1 MAEELEFAPYMQSSV
16 GAALSS
22 TVPDGPPLISPQLTL
37 LGPDQEVTV
46 KPPLGDLRMLGP
58 EGVIGIDTRR
68 VVRVDPPAGL
78 QDAEPNYMACVEFDA
93 PELPWLFTPARPD
106 GDKLR
111 PWLVLVALETA
122 GHPLQSGRALP
133 FVDVDTAVLPSLG
146 QSWQWAHV
154 QRPAGRSEPLIS
166 RLLCPLRL
174 KSGTDYTACVVP
186 AFQGGVVAGLTGGL
200 AEAEPHGDAWWPG
213 QGVVRLPVY
222 YSWPFHTGASGDFE
236 QLATAIVPLS
246 PEESALLAGRT
257 VDITEPWLYDEPLA
271 SDGPPGTRQTITVQ
285 GALQLVDTPAE
296 QAAAA
301 LADFAGRVALYVNRG
316 REDVVA
322 PPLYGGHPAVRDR
335 IEDGEQGWL
344 GELNLGP
351 ETRIAAS
358 LGTGWVRDNQEWLM
372 ARAWDQIGAV
382 RDANRLRNRT
392 AFCAEVSGSVHRRN
406 VQTLAP
412 DETLGFTAPVRDR
425 VRTDSG
431 LPLKT
436 EVTVSPAPNELV
448 APVLRRLLRR
458 RGPLARHAGLDGE
471 SYARRTLSGE
481 LLPPLPTALVTR
493 PTQPEPMEGADTGE
507 LNATVGNAL
516 RATGEARDAE
526 RIRLLSAMAPSALAN
541 GFDTQASAITALL
554 DRPAATLAVTPEP
567 EEDSLAGATR
577 LFRAL
582 SVADPANL
590 VGDVSPAF
598 AEQPSEAVM
607 TLVDPDTALAP
618 GASMADDPG
627 AHILEFG
634 VPVDADTMNGRL
646 TEALDPGRLLS
657 DRLGSQI
664 AVLSEDAYTLP
675 EAPGEPVM
683 AAPDFAAPMA
693 LALQKDAPDWFLPGS
708 AAIPDDRAVLL
719 QANAPFIASFMV
731 GINDEM
737 NREMRWREYPT
748 DLRGSP
754 FTHFWPRPD
763 GAPDVPPVHSWAR
776 EQGLGAQLA
785 LDAGEVDVLLIRGR
799 LVRRYPNLI
808 VAAVPASA
816 VNESED
822 LAEGTW
828 QHPKMVLTLDE
839 RTVAYTFVLDED
851 IHDWWFVLA
860 ENSYRMRFGFDIPV
874 TPPAPPPPYQHWS
887 DLTWRQ
893 VPEGGFADL
902 SVMPDVPAKE
912 HAPDRWNAATV
923 AMVSLQRPFRVLM
936 SARKLIGEP

>member
-1 MAEELEFAPYMQSSV
+1 MAEDLEFAPYMQSSI

-22 TVPDGPPLISPQLTL
+22 SVPDGPALIQPELTL
-37 LGPDQEVTV
+37 VGPNREMKVR
-46 KPPLGDLRMLGP
+46 PPRGDLRMLGP
-58 EGVIGIDTRR
+58 EGVIGIDTGR
-68 VVRVDPPAGL
+68 VLRVDPPPGI

-93 PELPWLFTPARPD
+93 PELPWLFTPARAD
-106 GDKLR
+106 GDRLR
-111 PWLVLVALETA
+111 PWLVLVVLETA

-133 FVDVDTAVLPSLG
+133 FVEVDAAALPSLG

-154 QRPAGRSEPLIS
+154 QRPAGRSEPLTS

-200 AEAEPHGDAWWPG
+200 TDAEPHGDAWWPG
-213 QGVVRLPVY
+213 QADIRLPVY
-222 YSWPFHTGASGDFE
+222 HSWQFRTGEPGDFE

-246 PEESALLAGRT
+246 PEENALLAGRT

-271 SDGPPGTRQTITVQ
+271 SDGPPGTRQTISVQ

-296 QAAAA
+296 EQGTA
-301 LADFAGRVALYVNRG
+301 LINFAERVAVYIDRG

-322 PPLYGGHPAVRDR
+322 PPLYGGHPAVRER
-335 IEDGEQGWL
+335 IGDGEEGWIE
-344 GELNLGP
+344 ELNLGP

-382 RDANRLRNRT
+382 REANRLRNRT
-392 AFCAEVSGSVHRRN
+392 AFCAEVSGSVHRRD

-412 DETLGFTAPVRDR
+412 DETLGFSAPVRDR
-425 VRTDSG
+425 VRTDSD

-436 EVTVSPAPNELV
+436 EVAVSPAPNELV
-448 APVLRRLLRR
+448 APALRRLLRR
-458 RGPLARHAGLDGE
+458 RGPLARHAGLDSE

-481 LLPPLPTALVTR
+481 LLPPLPTAMVTR
-493 PTQPEPMEGADTGE
+493 PAQPEPMEGADADE
-507 LNATVGNAL
+507 LSATVVNAV
-516 RATGEARDAE
+516 RATGEQRDAE

-541 GFDTQASAITALL
+541 GFDVQASAITALL
-554 DRPAATLAVTPEP
+554 ERPATTLGAAPAPEDEP
-567 EEDSLAGATR
+567 LTGAAR

-582 SVADPANL
+582 SVADTSNL
-590 VGDVSPAF
+590 VGDVHPAF
-598 AEQPSEAVM
+598 VERPPDSVM
-607 TLVDPDTALAP
+607 TLAEPGTALMP
-618 GASMADDPG
+618 GASMGDDPA

-634 VPVDADTMNGRL
+634 VPVDADAMGGRL
-646 TEALDPGRLLS
+646 VEALDPGPLLS
-657 DRLGSQI
+657 ARLDSRV
-664 AVLSEDAYTLP
+664 AVLSEDAYTVP
-675 EAPGEPVM
+675 EAPGEPIM
-683 AAPDFAAPMA
+683 ACPDFAAPMA

-731 GINDEM
+731 GVNDEM

-763 GAPDVPPVHSWAR
+763 GAADVPPVHSWAR
-776 EQGLGAQLA
+776 DQGLGAQLA

-808 VAAVPASA
+808 VAAVPASS
-816 VNESED
+816 VSDTED

-839 RTVAYTFVLDED
+839 RTVAYTFVLEGD

-860 ENSYRMRFGFDIPV
+860 ENSYRMRFGFD
-874 TPPAPPPPYQHWS
+874 TGSDGYEHWS
-887 DLTWRQ
+887 DLTWRD

-902 SVMPDVPAKE
+902 SVMPDLPAQE
-912 HAPDRWNAATV
+912 PGPDRWNAATV
-923 AMVSLQRPFRVLM
+923 AKVSLQRPFRVLM
-936 SARKLIGEP
+936 SARKLIGDPR

>member
-37 LGPDQEVTV
+37 LGPNQEVTV

-133 FVDVDTAVLPSLG
+133 FVDVDTAALPSLG

-174 KSGTDYTACVVP
+174 KSDTDYTACVVP

-200 AEAEPHGDAWWPG
+200 TEAEPHGDAWWPG

-222 YSWPFHTGASGDFE
+222 HSWQFHTGASGDFE
-236 QLATAIVPLS
+236 ELATAIVPLS
-246 PEESALLAGRT
+246 PDESALLAGRT

-271 SDGPPGTRQTITVQ
+271 SDGPSGTRQIITVQ

-296 QAAAA
+296 GAETA
-301 LADFAGRVALYVNRG
+301 LADFEERVARYIDRG
-316 REDVVA
+316 GEGVVA

-335 IEDGEQGWL
+335 LDDSHMGWL
-344 GELNLGP
+344 EELNLDP

-358 LGTGWVRDNQEWLM
+358 LGAGWVRDNQEWLM
-372 ARAWDQIGAV
+372 ARAWDQVGAV
-382 RDANRLRNRT
+382 RDANRLLSRA
-392 AFCAEVSGSVHRRN
+392 AFCAEVSGSVHRRH

-412 DETLGFTAPVRDR
+412 DETLGFAAPTRDR

-436 EVTVSPAPNELV
+436 EVAVSPAANELV

-481 LLPPLPTALVTR
+481 LLPPLPAVMVTR
-493 PTQPEPMEGADTGE
+493 STQPEPMQGEDANE
-507 LNATVGNAL
+507 LNATVGNAV
-516 RATGEARDAE
+516 RAIGEARDAE

-554 DRPAATLAVTPEP
+554 EGPAAALAAAPEP
-567 EEDSLAGATR
+567 EEEPLAGAAR
-577 LFRAL
+577 LFRAM

-598 AEQPSEAVM
+598 AEQPSDAVM

-618 GASMADDPG
+618 GASVADDPG

-646 TEALDPGRLLS
+646 TEALDPAPLLRARL
-657 DRLGSQI
+657 DSQI
-664 AVLSEDAYTLP
+664 INLSEDDALQLP

-708 AAIPDDRAVLL
+708 ATIPEDRAVLL

-731 GINDEM
+731 GVNDEM

-763 GAPDVPPVHSWAR
+763 GAPDVPPVHRWVR
-776 EQGLGAQLA
+776 DKGLGYQLA

-808 VAAVPASA
+808 VAAVPASS
-816 VNESED
+816 VSDTED

-828 QHPKMVLTLDE
+828 QHPKMALTLDE
-839 RTVAYTFVLDED
+839 RTVAYTFVLDGD

-860 ENSYRMRFGFDIPV
+860 ENGYRMRFGFDTV
-874 TPPAPPPPYQHWS
+874 SGSYEHWS
-887 DLTWRQ
+887 DLTWRE

-902 SVMPDVPAKE
+902 STMPPKPTQE
-912 HAPDRWNAATV
+912 QPPDRWNAATV

-936 SARKLIGEP
+936 SARKLIGEPQ

>member
-1 MAEELEFAPYMQSSV
+1 MAEELEFAPYMQSSI

-22 TVPDGPPLISPQLTL
+22 TVPDGPALISPELTL

-46 KPPLGDLRMLGP
+46 RPPQGDLRMLGP

-68 VVRVDPPAGL
+68 VLRVDPPPGI
-78 QDAEPNYMACVEFDA
+78 QDTEPNYMACIEFDA
-93 PELPWLFTPARPD
+93 PELPWLFTPARAD
-106 GDKLR
+106 GGRLR
-111 PWLVLVALETA
+111 PWLVLVALESA
-122 GHPLQSGRALP
+122 AHPLQSGRALP
-133 FVDVDTAVLPSLG
+133 FVDVDTAALPSLG

-174 KSGTDYTACVVP
+174 RSNTDYTACVVP

-200 AEAEPHGDAWWPG
+200 TDAEPHGDAWWPG

-222 YSWPFHTGASGDFE
+222 HSWQFRTGEAGDFE
-236 QLATAIVPLS
+236 QLATAIGPLS

-285 GALQLVDTPAE
+285 GALQLVDTFTEGAE
-296 QAAAA
+296 TA
-301 LADFAGRVALYVNRG
+301 LADFEERVALYIDRG
-316 REDVVA
+316 REGVVA

-335 IEDGEQGWL
+335 LDDSQMGWL
-344 GELNLGP
+344 EELNLGP

-372 ARAWDQIGAV
+372 ARAWDQVGAV
-382 RDANRLRNRT
+382 RDANRLLNRT
-392 AFCAEVSGSVHRRN
+392 AFCAEVSGSVHRRH
-406 VQTLAP
+406 VQPLAP
-412 DETLGFTAPVRDR
+412 DEMLGFAAPVRDR
-425 VRTDSG
+425 VRSDSG

-436 EVTVSPAPNELV
+436 EVAVSPAPNELV
-448 APVLRRLLRR
+448 APALRRLLRR

-481 LLPPLPTALVTR
+481 LLPPLPTAMVTR
-493 PTQPEPMEGADTGE
+493 STQPEPMEGEDANE
-507 LNATVGNAL
+507 FNAIVGNAV
-516 RATGEARDAE
+516 RATGEVRDAE

-554 DRPAATLAVTPEP
+554 EGPAATLAAGSEP
-567 EEDSLAGATR
+567 AEEPLTGATR

-582 SVADPANL
+582 SVAAPENL
-590 VGDVSPAF
+590 VGDVSSAF
-598 AEQPSEAVM
+598 AEQPPDAVM
-607 TLVDPDTALAP
+607 TLVDPDTVLAP
-618 GASMADDPG
+618 TVSMTDDPG

-634 VPVDADTMNGRL
+634 VPLDADTMNGRL
-646 TEALDPGRLLS
+646 TEALDPAPLLS
-657 DRLGSQI
+657 ARLDSQI
-664 AVLSEDAYTLP
+664 IDLSEGEAFNLP

-683 AAPDFAAPMA
+683 ATPDFAAPMA
-693 LALQKDAPDWFLPGS
+693 LALQKDIPDWFLPGS
-708 AAIPDDRAVLL
+708 ATIPDDRAVLL

-731 GINDEM
+731 GVNDEM

-763 GAPDVPPVHSWAR
+763 GAPDVPPVHSWVR
-776 EQGLGAQLA
+776 EKGLGYQLA
-785 LDAGEVDVLLIRGR
+785 LDAGEVDVLLLRGR
-799 LVRRYPNLI
+799 LVRRYPNLL
-808 VAAVPASA
+808 VAAVPASSVSDA
-816 VNESED
+816 DD

-839 RTVAYTFVLDED
+839 RTVAYTFVLEGD

-860 ENSYRMRFGFDIPV
+860 ENSYRMRFGFD
-874 TPPAPPPPYQHWS
+874 TASAGYEHWS
-887 DLTWRQ
+887 DLTWQ

-902 SVMPDVPAKE
+902 SVMPPVPAQE
-912 HAPDRWNAATV
+912 QSPDRWNAATV

-936 SARKLIGEP
+936 SARELIGEPQ

>member
-1 MAEELEFAPYMQSSV
+1 MAEELEFAPFMQGSV
-16 GAALSS
+16 GAALNS
-22 TVPDGPPLISPQLTL
+22 TVPDGPALISPELTL

-46 KPPLGDLRMLGP
+46 RPPLGDLRMLGP

-68 VVRVDPPAGL
+68 VVRVDPPAGI
-78 QDAEPNYMACVEFDA
+78 QDAEPNYLACVEFDA

-106 GDKLR
+106 GDRLR

-133 FVDVDTAVLPSLG
+133 FVDVDTAALPSLG

-174 KSGTDYTACVVP
+174 RPDTDYTACVVP

-200 AEAEPHGDAWWPG
+200 TEAEPHGDAWWPQ
-213 QGVVRLPVY
+213 QGVVTLPVY
-222 YSWPFHTGASGDFE
+222 YNWQFHTGAPGDFE
-236 QLATAIVPLS
+236 QLATAIVPLT

-257 VDITEPWLYDEPLA
+257 VDITEPWLYDAPLA

-285 GALQLVDTPAE
+285 GALQLVDTPVEGAE
-296 QAAAA
+296 TA
-301 LADFAGRVALYVNRG
+301 LADFAERVAQYIDRG

-322 PPLYGGHPAVRDR
+322 PPLYGGRPAVRDR
-335 IEDGEQGWL
+335 VEDGEQGWL
-344 GELNLGP
+344 NELNLNP

-358 LGTGWVRDNQEWLM
+358 LGSGWVRDNQEWLM

-382 RDANRLRNRT
+382 RDANRLLSRA

-412 DETLGFTAPVRDR
+412 DETLGFTAPIRDR

-431 LPLKT
+431 LPLRT
-436 EVTVSPAPNELV
+436 EVVVSPAPNEL
-448 APVLRRLLRR
+448 ASPVMRRLLRR

-471 SYARRTLSGE
+471 SYTRRTLSGE
-481 LLPPLPTALVTR
+481 LLPPQPAAMVTR
-493 PTQPEPMEGADTGE
+493 PTDPVPMEGEDTHE

-526 RIRLLSAMAPSALAN
+526 RIRLLSALAPSALAN
-541 GFDTQASAITALL
+541 GFDTQASAISALL
-554 DRPAATLAVTPEP
+554 ERSAATLAAAPEP
-567 EEDSLAGATR
+567 DEEPLTGAAR
-577 LFRAL
+577 MFRAV
-582 SVADPANL
+582 SVANVSDL
-590 VGDVSPAF
+590 IGDVSSAF
-598 AEQPSEAVM
+598 AEQPPDTVM
-607 TLVDPDTALAP
+607 TLAEPDTALAP
-618 GASMADDPG
+618 DVSMTDDPA

-634 VPVDADTMNGRL
+634 VPVDADGMCGRL
-646 TEALDPGRLLS
+646 AHALDPGTLLS
-657 DRLGSQI
+657 DRLDSQI
-664 AVLSEDAYTLP
+664 TFLSEDAFTLP
-675 EAPGEPVM
+675 EAPGEPLM

-693 LALQKDAPDWFLPGS
+693 LAMQKDAPDWFLPGS
-708 AAIPDDRAVLL
+708 ATIPDDRAVLL

-731 GINDEM
+731 GVNDEM

-763 GAPDVPPVHSWAR
+763 GAPDIPPVHSWAR
-776 EQGLGAQLA
+776 DGGLGAQLA

-808 VAAVPASA
+808 VAAVPASS
-816 VNESED
+816 VSDVDN
-822 LAEGTW
+822 LAEDTW
-828 QHPKMVLTLDE
+828 QHPQMVLTLDE
-839 RTVAYTFVLDED
+839 RTCAYTFVLPGD

-860 ENSYRMRFGFDIPV
+860 ENSYRMRFGFD
-874 TPPAPPPPYQHWS
+874 TGSDRYQHWS
-887 DLTWRQ
+887 DLTWQQ

-902 SVMPDVPAKE
+902 SVMPGVPAQE
-912 HAPDRWNAATV
+912 TAPDRWNAATV

-936 SARKLIGEP
+936 SARKLIGEPR

>member
-1 MAEELEFAPYMQSSV
+1 MAEDLEFAPYMQSSV

-22 TVPDGPPLISPQLTL
+22 TVPDGPALITPVLTL
-37 LGPDQEVTV
+37 AGPDQEVTV
-46 KPPLGDLRMLGP
+46 RPPLGDLRMLGP

-68 VVRVDPPAGL
+68 ILRVDPPPGI
-78 QDAEPNYMACVEFDA
+78 QDTEPNYMACVEFDA
-93 PELPWLFTPARPD
+93 PELPWLFTPARAD

-133 FVDVDTAVLPSLG
+133 YVDVDTAALPSLG

-154 QRPAGRSEPLIS
+154 QRPAGRSEPLTS

-174 KSGTDYTACVVP
+174 RSNTDYTACVVP

-200 AEAEPHGDAWWPG
+200 TEAEPHGDAWWPG
-213 QGVVRLPVY
+213 QGAVRLPVY
-222 YSWPFHTGASGDFE
+222 YSWQFRTGAPGDFE

-271 SDGPPGTRQTITVQ
+271 SDGPPGARQTITVQ
-285 GALQLVDTPAE
+285 GALQLVDTPVE
-296 QAAAA
+296 EMETA
-301 LADFAGRVALYVNRG
+301 LDDFADRVAVYIGRG
-316 REDVVA
+316 RDDVIA
-322 PPLYGGHPAVRDR
+322 PPLYGGGPAVRDR
-335 IEDGEQGWL
+335 TDDHEYGWIE
-344 GELNLGP
+344 ELNLDP

-382 RDANRLRNRT
+382 REANRLRNRT

-406 VQTLAP
+406 VQTLTP
-412 DETLGFTAPVRDR
+412 DETLGFTAPVADR

-436 EVTVSPAPNELV
+436 EIAVSPAPNELV

-481 LLPPLPTALVTR
+481 LLPPLPTAMVTR
-493 PTQPEPMEGADTGE
+493 STQPVPMEGEEAHE
-507 LNATVGNAL
+507 LNATVGNAV
-516 RATGEARDAE
+516 RTTGELRDAE
-526 RIRLLSAMAPSALAN
+526 RIRLLSAMAPSALVN
-541 GFDTQASAITALL
+541 GFDAEAGAITGLL
-554 DRPAATLAVTPEP
+554 DRPAATLGAALAP
-567 EEDSLAGATR
+567 EEEPLTGATR

-598 AEQPSEAVM
+598 AEWPPDAAM
-607 TLVDPDTALAP
+607 TLVDADTALAP
-618 GASMADDPG
+618 DVSMADDPA

-634 VPVDADTMNGRL
+634 VPVDAVAMNGRL
-646 TEALDPGRLLS
+646 DQALDPAPLLAARLDS
-657 DRLGSQI
+657 TV
-664 AVLSEDAYTLP
+664 AVLSEDAFTLP
-675 EAPGEPVM
+675 QSASEPIM
-683 AAPDFAAPMA
+683 ACPDFTAPMA

-708 AAIPDDRAVLL
+708 ATIPDDRAVLL
-719 QANAPFIASFMV
+719 EANAPFIASFMV
-731 GINDEM
+731 GVNDEM

-763 GAPDVPPVHSWAR
+763 GAPDVPPVHRWVRPKS
-776 EQGLGAQLA
+776 LGYQLA

-799 LVRRYPNLI
+799 LVHRYPNLI

-816 VNESED
+816 VSDAED
-822 LAEGTW
+822 LAESTW

-839 RTVAYTFVLDED
+839 RTVAYAFVLDED

-860 ENSYRMRFGFDIPV
+860 ENSYRMRFGFD
-874 TPPAPPPPYQHWS
+874 TGSDSYDHWS
-887 DLTWRQ
+887 DLTWQ
-893 VPEGGFADL
+893 VDEGSFADL
-902 SVMPDVPAKE
+902 SVMPNPVPAMEQPGPQK
-912 HAPDRWNAATV
+912 WNAATV